1 MRRNFT
7 DKLIRSLKAA
17 PPGKRVEY
25 WDAKV
30 PSFGVRVTD
39 RGHKTFILY
48 LRWPGT
54 RWAAR
59 REISEVGVLD
69 LEQARKR
76 ARDWLAQIQLG
87 IDPLEEIRKRKE
99 ANERARDSTFEV
111 VAERWFEF
119 IRGKQRKAA
128 EVETDVRREFVSRWR
143 GRPISEITRA
153 EIYKVIE
160 TKALQHPA
168 QARNLLGY
176 SKRIFTWA
184 LDKEIIAQSPAQSLR
199 ASKIIGER
207 TMRDR
212 VLNDDELR
220 AVWDAALQEGY
231 PYSHLIRLLILTGQ
245 RRSELGDGEWGE
257 IDLDKREWIIPA
269 SRMKMKKK
277 HLVPLSDDAVAIIRD
292 LPRFRSGEHLFSTTH
307 GIRPVDGF
315 SNAKLRFDKLTG
327 QFDKPWVFHD
337 LRRTVRTNLSRW
349 TFDNGRKIDEEVRER
364 MVAHA
369 QSTIKKTYD
378 LWEYADEKRSGFELW
393 ALSLRTKIL
402 YPPDSNVVAMRA

>member
-7 DKLIRSLKAA
+7 DKFIRSLKAA
-17 PPGKRVEY
+17 PPGKRVEH

-99 ANERARDSTFEV
+99 ANERARDSAFEV
-111 VAERWFEF
+111 VAEAWFAV
-119 IRGKQRKAA
+119 IRGRQRKAA

-143 GRPISEITRA
+143 GRTISEITRSEVRA
-153 EIYKVIE
+153 VIE
-160 TKALQHPA
+160 EKAAQHPA

-176 SKRIFTWA
+176 AKRLFTWA
-184 LDKEIIAQSPAQSLR
+184 VDKEIIVASPVQLLR
-199 ASKIIGER
+199 ASKVVGER
-207 TMRDR
+207 NMRDR
-212 VLNDDELR
+212 VLDDGELR
-220 AVWDAALQEGY
+220 AVWQAAEQEPY
-231 PYSHLIRLLILTGQ
+231 PYGPLVRLLILTD
-245 RRSELGDGEWGE
+245 E
-257 IDLDKREWIIPA
+257 
-269 SRMKMKKK
+269 
-277 HLVPLSDDAVAIIRD
+277 AVAIIEG

-307 GIRPVDGF
+307 GVRPVNGF
-315 SNAKLRFDKLTG
+315 SKAKERVDATTG
-327 QFDKPWVFHD
+327 DLDPWVFHD
-337 LRRTVRTNLSRW
+337 LRRTVRTNLSRCPGLD
-349 TFDNGRKIDEEVRER
+349 TEIRER

-369 QSTIKKTYD
+369 QSKMSQTYD
-378 LWEYADEKRSGFELW
+378 LYEFANEKRRGFELW
-393 ALSLRTKIL
+393 ASLLHTIL
-402 YPPDSNVVAMRA
+402 LPPDSNVVALRR